1 MAFINTVYELRKQN
15 PEAAAYVDELVA
27 EGMEPLAAFEQA
39 KREYGIGT
47 LDAPAVSSD
56 FDTPIQPPTDELD
69 ITMPT
74 FGEEV
79 DDPLIVEPDLPSPDL
94 VTTPV
99 EGPPAGPAQPAG
111 NGRSAIMQALAA
123 MGQRPAVEAPST
135 AT

>member
-56 FDTPIQPPTDELD
+56 LIRPFSLRLTSWILLCPPLARRWT
-69 ITMPT
+69 I
-74 FGEEV
+74 
-79 DDPLIVEPDLPSPDL
+79 PL
-94 VTTPV
+94 
-99 EGPPAGPAQPAG
+99 
-111 NGRSAIMQALAA
+111 
-123 MGQRPAVEAPST
+123 
-135 AT
+135 